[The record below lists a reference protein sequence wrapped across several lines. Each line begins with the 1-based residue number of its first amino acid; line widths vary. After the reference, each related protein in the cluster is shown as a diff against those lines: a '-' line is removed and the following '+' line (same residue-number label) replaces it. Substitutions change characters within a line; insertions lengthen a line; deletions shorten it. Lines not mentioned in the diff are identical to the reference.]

1 MDRLGFNSTAAIN
14 EDRLIRQQLSNDLAN
29 VTTTGF
35 KRTFDSHAYTPP
47 TKCALSLAH

>member
-35 KRTFDSHAYTPP
+35 KRTFEATLQPHKAVGMG
-47 TKCALSLAH
+47 